1 MSEYFF
7 AGLKD
12 GGASILKSRGKQR
25 ISSIYYMNFQKK
37 TQNVKR

>member
-12 GGASILKSRGKQR
+12 GGASILKSRGKQKNKF
-25 ISSIYYMNFQKK
+25 SILHTF
-37 TQNVKR
+37 